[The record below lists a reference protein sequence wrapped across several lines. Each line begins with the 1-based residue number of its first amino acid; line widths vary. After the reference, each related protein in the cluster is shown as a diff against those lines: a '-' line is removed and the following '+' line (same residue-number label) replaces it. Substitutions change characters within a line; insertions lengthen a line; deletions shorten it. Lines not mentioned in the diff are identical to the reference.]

1 VGVRGVL
8 LDIDG
13 VLTVSWAP
21 LRGAVEVLAELA
33 QREVPFRLV
42 TNTSSRTRAEIA
54 RLLADGGMDVG
65 VEHVHTAV
73 SAAAHFLSERH
84 PHARVFAVN
93 EGDLRPDLDGVDVVS
108 DKTTDDDV
116 DVVLLGGAGPAT
128 GYAEFNQAFRLVSG
142 GALLLALQR
151 ALRYQTADGPSLDM
165 GAFLLG
171 LEAATGVAATVV
183 GKPARLL
190 FDAPLAELGIAAEDA
205 LMVGDDIDA
214 DVRGAQALGMTG
226 VLVRSGK
233 FRDDDLQHGSPDPD
247 HVIDDI
253 RALPDLL
260 DKLH

>member
-1 VGVRGVL
+1 M
-8 LDIDG
+8 DIDG

-21 LRGAVEVLAELA
+21 LAGAAEVLAELTR
-33 QREVPFRLV
+33 REMPFRLV

-54 RLLADGGMDVG
+54 RLLADAGMNVG

-73 SAAAHFLSERH
+73 SAAAHYLTERQ

-108 DKTTDDDV
+108 EDTAAGDI

-128 GYAEFNQAFRLVSG
+128 GYAQFNRAFRLVQG
-142 GALLLALQR
+142 GALLLGLQR
-151 ALRYQTADGPSLDM
+151 AMRYQTADGPSLDM

-171 LEAATGVAATVV
+171 LEAATGVTATIV

-190 FDAPLAELGIAAEDA
+190 FDAPLADLGIAADDA

-226 VLVRSGK
+226 ALVRSGK
-233 FRDDDLQHGSPDPD
+233 FRDDDLQRGSPDPD